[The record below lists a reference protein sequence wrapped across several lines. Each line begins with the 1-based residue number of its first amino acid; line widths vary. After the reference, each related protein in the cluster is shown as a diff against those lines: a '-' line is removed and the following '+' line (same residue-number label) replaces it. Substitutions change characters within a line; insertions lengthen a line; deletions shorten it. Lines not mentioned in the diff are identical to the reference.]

1 MSFVRADRLIDLDRD
16 SAFAALADLLAS
28 LTEGCEPGPWHGV
41 ESGDKAM
48 FGWWLDNPDGDS
60 SFPTPD
66 DVALMVN
73 ALPDLLATIARLRK
87 IEEAARAG
95 VEWGWLDWTQAE
107 ALANAAKSISAALD
121 AAGFAVVPK
130 ETAKRDLEECLRQN
144 GYAIDLVQRN
154 ERLQEA
160 LDEWERMARQE
171 AKEWNDKHI

>member
-1 MSFVRADRLIDLDRD
+1 MTDMEYTLDDKVLRKPPADPV
-16 SAFAALADLLAS
+16 AALADVLGRI
-28 LTEGCEPGPWHGV
+28 ERME
-41 ESGDKAM
+41 
-48 FGWWLDNPDGDS
+48 DGYHAAWIRPREDHR
-60 SFPTPD
+60 P
-66 DVALMVN
+66 
-73 ALPDLLATIARLRK
+73 LATAI
-87 IEEAARAG
+87 
-95 VEWGWLDWTQAE
+95 VP
-107 ALANAAKSISAALD
+107 ALD

>member
-1 MSFVRADRLIDLDRD
+1 MTDMEYTLDERVVSKPPADPD
-16 SAFAALADLLAS
+16 AALA
-28 LTEGCEPGPWHGV
+28 
-41 ESGDKAM
+41 
-48 FGWWLDNPDGDS
+48 
-60 SFPTPD
+60 
-66 DVALMVN
+66 
-73 ALPDLLATIARLRK
+73 
-87 IEEAARAG
+87 
-95 VEWGWLDWTQAE
+95 E
-107 ALANAAKSISAALD
+107 ALRVWWYADRSLVGLDGADLDEVLQGDAEIISAALD